1 MTGGGAVE
9 IRTLAFGDLETDLW
23 AAGWIG
29 PESFLAFGRPAS
41 GSPASTARVTVTGS
55 QASEDWSLSGDGIE
69 LTVSPVGDP
78 VSSSDARGL
87 STSCAGCT
95 AGSCSPALSRRSRCP
110 DGAVRARVST
120 SAGWTR
126 CATSALVFGP
136 DDAVALTALRPRR
149 ASGHGGDLV
158 VATVFDPAGA
168 VAVAD
173 PRLSTTYAAD
183 GSPTRAGI
191 ELWLDVSEDS
201 DEQYPRRAAGEAT
214 GLRADATVDGLSVE
228 RSRVLVAQP
237 GQRRRRRLPAGAGK
251 MSRIE
256 AVISDFGGVLTSP
269 LLDSFVAFQDASGI
283 SLEQLGKAM
292 AAIAMRDG
300 DQPAVRARDRS
311 DDRGGFPRIRSAR
324 S

>member
-9 IRTLAFGDLETDLW
+9 IRTLAFGDLKTDLW

-41 GSPASTARVTVTGS
+41 DSPASTVRVTVTGS

-78 VSSSDARGL
+78 VNSSELEGYDQLCRLHGRL
-87 STSCAGCT
+87 VL
-95 AGSCSPALSRRSRCP
+95 AGSEQAVEVPGRRSL
-110 DGAVRARVST
+110 RAGVDLGRLDSLRDV
-120 SAGWTR
+120 
-126 CATSALVFGP
+126 CALFGP

-149 ASGHGGDLV
+149 TSGHGGDLV

-214 GLRADATVDGLSVE
+214 GLRADATVDGLSVSAHAFWWH
-228 RSRVLVAQP
+228 SR
-237 GQRRRRRLPAGAGK
+237 GNDGAG
-251 MSRIE
+251 
-256 AVISDFGGVLTSP
+256 VY
-269 LLDSFVAFQDASGI
+269 LLA
-283 SLEQLGKAM
+283 
-292 AAIAMRDG
+292 
-300 DQPAVRARDRS
+300 RAR
-311 DDRGGFPRIRSAR
+311 
-324 S
+324 